1 MENKYP
7 FRFCHLYIS
16 DRFKQIIFVP
26 FCKNE
31 NGWYAEINDLIIDS
45 WPCNFE
51 ILQHNIETILDR
63 YSSVSLNS
71 KVKWPSFENS
81 KAKSQQS
88 FNSDYILFRL
98 ETDLSRNYGSGEV
111 ERIKVSATPTV
122 LDENYSLVGVG
133 HLFDT
138 QVAQIVLDIFN
149 ACLKIRN

>member
-63 YSSVSLNS
+63 YSSVSLN
-71 KVKWPSFENS
+71 
-81 KAKSQQS
+81 
-88 FNSDYILFRL
+88 
-98 ETDLSRNYGSGEV
+98 
-111 ERIKVSATPTV
+111 
-122 LDENYSLVGVG
+122 
-133 HLFDT
+133 
-138 QVAQIVLDIFN
+138 
-149 ACLKIRN
+149 